1 MLQYKLALIFVLIP
15 NHIFDRGFLSLQ
27 AYQQRNW
34 GYPDE
39 RMQAGIEKSMGGEKT
54 AIRD

>member
-1 MLQYKLALIFVLIP
+1 MLIP

-27 AYQQRNW
+27 ADQQRNW

-54 AIRD
+54 AFRD